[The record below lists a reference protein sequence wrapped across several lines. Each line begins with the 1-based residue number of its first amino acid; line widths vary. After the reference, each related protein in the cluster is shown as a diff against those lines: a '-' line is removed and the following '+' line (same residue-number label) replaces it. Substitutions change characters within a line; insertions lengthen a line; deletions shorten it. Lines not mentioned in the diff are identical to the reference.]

1 MASSPR
7 APQLSAADVAAMP
20 TLPEELSKR
29 MAGRLAVDDFV
40 RSGMVIGVGSG
51 STIVYSIQRLAE
63 RVWSSEALDV
73 RCVPTSFQ
81 TRQVRASR
89 SRRAR
94 VFRGS
99 APSCAN
105 APFTPARATH
115 TAALVGRH
123 PRHGFRRVAR
133 ARRRN

>member
-1 MASSPR
+1 
-7 APQLSAADVAAMP
+7 MP

-29 MAGRLAVDDFV
+29 MAGRLAIDDFV

-81 TRQVRASR
+81 TRQVRRVHVSR
-89 SRRAR
+89 A
-94 VFRGS
+94 
-99 APSCAN
+99 
-105 APFTPARATH
+105 
-115 TAALVGRH
+115 
-123 PRHGFRRVAR
+123 
-133 ARRRN
+133 